1 MCLGDGVERQRSDAA
16 DLIEEGV
23 SRLNTCV
30 YKNWREK
37 FVYTKNGKKH
47 FVFNTPPGAKWASA
61 EAQFIPNFSLHTKFF
76 IGGPFEAKFSIA
88 HHFCQADD
96 DHDDSGGRLQRG
108 C

>member
-1 MCLGDGVERQRSDAA
+1 MKTASDEGNILSFFLV
-16 DLIEEGV
+16 LIHTV
-23 SRLNTCV
+23 TTIIPLPVPN
-30 YKNWREK
+30 
-37 FVYTKNGKKH
+37 
-47 FVFNTPPGAKWASA
+47 WASA

-76 IGGPFEAKFSIA
+76 IGGPFEAKISIA

>member
-1 MCLGDGVERQRSDAA
+1 MPFSI
-16 DLIEEGV
+16 LIPLPV
-23 SRLNTCV
+23 PN
-30 YKNWREK
+30 
-37 FVYTKNGKKH
+37 
-47 FVFNTPPGAKWASA
+47 WASA

-76 IGGPFEAKFSIA
+76 IGGPFGGPFEAKFSIA